1 MSNKLF
7 QGMMYQMRDAVDREI
22 GILDDKGIVIA
33 CSKVEKMGSE
43 HKNVID
49 ELNYTSDILTAGG
62 YTYRLIGSRAR
73 IEYVVFVEG

>member
-43 HKNVID
+43 HRVSAAAESVCG
-49 ELNYTSDILTAGG
+49 ELA
-62 YTYRLIGSRAR
+62 
-73 IEYVVFVEG
+73 